1 MGEKRKGEKT
11 WWSPA
16 HGICNKLYVYL
27 VYLRFFCSSAFIFLH
42 FGNRNRPN
50 GDTCVFVTLLALVD
64 NTPAMF
70 SRCAS
75 LSSTAVRRQCFTA
88 NNSRLQPFCHQSA
101 TTTSRTTPAS
111 AASVAGAC
119 RRIGINLNATKVW
132 GRSRSLLQ
140 RSRYFSTGG
149 KPSSTNQT
157 FLQRWMAPKEM
168 PPRWTL
174 RWYGEMVLICTVFG
188 ITGTSTMV
196 LVRPAVS
203 DVLGLKGSFKQ
214 GPWSYRIC
222 SLVIMT
228 PVYATLLVCVGT
240 IFGRHSYFR
249 FFAVKMFS
257 RFGIPPEMMDETYHI
272 TKKTFR
278 KN

>member
-1 MGEKRKGEKT
+1 MKNAPPPICKSHRQQIDRQISTGTCKAAELGASYTGVE
-11 WWSPA
+11 SPTF
-16 HGICNKLYVYL
+16 Y
-27 VYLRFFCSSAFIFLH
+27 S
-42 FGNRNRPN
+42 
-50 GDTCVFVTLLALVD
+50 
-64 NTPAMF
+64 NTMF

-75 LSSTAVRRQCFTA
+75 MSSTALRRHSLSA
-88 NNSRLQPFCHQSA
+88 NLRLQPLCHQA
-101 TTTSRTTPAS
+101 
-111 AASVAGAC
+111 AGASC
-119 RRIGINLNATKVW
+119 RRSCIGGNNTLNATK
-132 GRSRSLLQ
+132 LLS
-140 RSRYFSTGG
+140 RSRYLLHRARYFSAGGGGG
-149 KPSSTNQT
+149 KPQPPTTPT
-157 FLQRWMAPKEM
+157 FLQRWMAPKDM

-174 RWYGEMVLICTVFG
+174 RWYGEMVLICTVFA

-203 DVLGLKGSFKQ
+203 DVLGLKGSFKE

-228 PVYATLLVCVGT
+228 PVYASLLVCVGT
-240 IFGRHSYFR
+240 LFGRHAYFR

-278 KN
+278 KY